1 MCPKGRRPLAGREKS
16 AEVVVVGQEPGE
28 GPNVGKSE
36 TISALEA
43 AMSQKP
49 GHTGRASG
57 YSGEAA
63 KAGARVEAAT
73 AGRGN
78 ERSGTPEEQRGLM
91 ELAVERQNCL
101 AALKRV
107 KANKGSP
114 GIDGMTVG
122 ELPAYLKAN
131 WLGIREDL
139 LAGRCQP
146 QPVKRVAIP
155 KPGGGERELG
165 IPTVLDRFIQQL
177 LLQVLQPCFDPT
189 FSEASYGFRPGR
201 RAHDAVRRA
210 QVCVQEGRRIVVDV
224 DLEKFFDR
232 VNHDV
237 LMGRLADR
245 IADTRVLGLIRRY
258 LNAGLLADGVVIERH
273 DGTPQGGPLSPL
285 LANVL
290 LDEVDKELEKRGHA
304 FVRYADD
311 LNVYVRSRAA
321 GERVMAALRRMLAGL
336 RLHIN
341 ETKSAVAPATQRQF
355 LGFSFWVAKGRI
367 VKRRI
372 APKAM
377 SRMKDRV
384 RQITTRSGGRS
395 LACVCEELRVYL
407 AGWKGYFRIAETPRV
422 LADTD
427 QWMRHR
433 LRALQLKHWKRGRT
447 IYRELVARGMLV
459 GSAAQVAANGRRWW
473 HNSAMAIHIALPN
486 ALFDKLGVP
495 RLAR

>member
-1 MCPKGRRPLAGREKS
+1 MP
-16 AEVVVVGQEPGE
+16 
-28 GPNVGKSE
+28 
-36 TISALEA
+36 
-43 AMSQKP
+43 QKP
-49 GHTGRASG
+49 GRAGRASG
-57 YSGEAA
+57 GSGEAA
-63 KAGARVEAAT
+63 RADVRVEAVT

-78 ERSGTPEEQRGLM
+78 ERSGTHEEQRGLM
-91 ELAVERQNCL
+91 EMAVERQNCW

-122 ELPAYLKAN
+122 ELPAYLAAN
-131 WLGIREDL
+131 WLRIREEL
-139 LAGRCQP
+139 LDGRYQP

-177 LLQVLQPCFDPT
+177 LLQVLQPRFDPT
-189 FSEASYGFRPGR
+189 FSDASYGFRPGR

-210 QVCVQEGRRIVVDV
+210 QAHVQDGRRFVVDV

-237 LMGRLADR
+237 LMGRLAKR
-245 IADTRVLGLIRRY
+245 IADERMLGLIRRY
-258 LNAGLLADGVVIERH
+258 LSAGVLAGGITSERH
-273 DGTPQGGPLSPL
+273 EGTPQGGPLSPL

-290 LDEVDKELEKRGHA
+290 LDEIDKELERRGHA

-321 GERVMAALRRMLAGL
+321 GERVMTALRRLFANL
-336 RLHIN
+336 RLRVN
-341 ETKSAVAPATQRQF
+341 EAKSAVAPAVQRQF
-355 LGFSFWVAKGRI
+355 LGFSFWVAKGRV

-384 RQITTRSGGRS
+384 RQITSRSGGRS
-395 LACVCEELRVYL
+395 LARVCEELGTYL
-407 AGWKGYFRIAETPRV
+407 VGWKGYFRFAETPGV

-427 QWMRHR
+427 QWIRHR

-447 IYRELVARGMLV
+447 IYRELIARGM
-459 GSAAQVAANGRRWW
+459 SSHAAARVAANGRRWW

-495 RLAR
+495 RLAA